1 MKIKSKIIKISLF
14 LSVVIVACLI
24 SDASGY
30 NNTEASVI
38 NCSNITTGT
47 IIKCIGTIIYIPI
60 YKISAWYYN
69 IRKVKS
75 VEVANEILNYQYTI
89 NFIEEEYNGNYKI

>member
-14 LSVVIVACLI
+14 LSVVIAACLI
-24 SDASGY
+24 SDALGY
-30 NNTEASVI
+30 NNTETSVI
-38 NCSNITTGT
+38 NCKNITTGT

-60 YKISAWYYN
+60 YKISAWYYQYH
-69 IRKVKS
+69 KS

-89 NFIEEEYNGNYKI
+89 NFIEEEYNGNYKIQE